1 MSVSQAITPHT
12 PYLRR
17 FSRALT
23 GSQSGGDAYVFAT
36 LEAIVTDPN
45 SFAAAGDAITLRPR
59 IAFLLSTL
67 EEFATAAV
75 ADTLECS
82 IEEAAF
88 LIDAAGREIAKQIRT
103 DVLII
108 EDEPLIALDL

>member
-1 MSVSQAITPHT
+1 MSVSQAITPHI

-45 SFAAAGDAITLRPR
+45 SFAAAGDLR
-59 IAFLLSTL
+59 
-67 EEFATAAV
+67 TALYRLCPKSLGLD
-75 ADTLECS
+75 AD
-82 IEEAAF
+82 
-88 LIDAAGREIAKQIRT
+88 Q
-103 DVLII
+103 
-108 EDEPLIALDL
+108 